1 MNSIEFFKKVNGE
14 LKDREKQ
21 EILDIVNNLI
31 RKIPKSKYDEVI
43 CMLGNDDKLE
53 NIESKIEE
61 YRTKFK
67 MIDDLDLC
75 FHATGYEDYDN
86 YYWGDWIWE
95 YSDDDNV
102 GDLIKEA
109 TYYAVNLVNHK
120 EYKYAKEMLDLIIY
134 TNYQFLDDDGGDFFE
149 ISLKELQEECL
160 ININVYT
167 ICTYAIYATY
177 QSSPKSLR
185 PKNIYDYFK
194 NENFRDVSVE
204 DSFKL
209 GTEILTELDDFFT
222 SWINL
227 LIDKQDDISYRL
239 LKETLFYNN
248 FNNYEKY
255 IKDFAVNHPKIYLDI
270 FDYLV
275 KEERIDEVIRIGNL
289 ALSYLDKNLTI
300 RNDILLFMAKYD
312 SSNKE
317 KYIIESFES
326 NSTVANLLR
335 IINNGYYLKYKEKI
349 REIIDSNMSNIN
361 NSESNKLNKNY
372 IDKDT
377 YNYLQFFLGDFD
389 EFYSICLSNKNYL
402 GWSYSFIETAVY
414 LWLLVLNNNVS
425 SLLFLNVLEDIF
437 SRLEIKDNTLFLD
450 DNYSIIFNKW
460 KDNFELLD
468 KDKYLTW
475 LEEVIDK
482 RVTAIVEG
490 NHRKSY
496 YKAAKL
502 VVALGEVMEANG
514 ITTKE
519 SFIEKYRK
527 KYSRRPAFKSE
538 LNKYKNLSDSLI

>member
-1 MNSIEFFKKVNGE
+1 MNSSEFLKKVNDE
-14 LKDREKQ
+14 LKDRDKK

-43 CMLGNDDKLE
+43 YMLGNDDKLE

-134 TNYQFLDDDGGDFFE
+134 ANYQFLDDDGGDFFE

-177 QSSPKSLR
+177 QFSTKSSR
-185 PKNIYDYFK
+185 AKNIYDYFK

-204 DSFKL
+204 DAFKL

-227 LIDKQDDISYRL
+227 LIDKKDSIAYRL
-239 LKETLFYNN
+239 LKEALVYNN

-270 FDYLV
+270 FDYLI
-275 KEERIDEVIRIGNL
+275 KEERIDEVIRVGNL

-335 IINNGYYLKYKEKI
+335 VINNSYYFKYKEKI
-349 REIIDSNMSNIN
+349 NKIIS
-361 NSESNKLNKNY
+361 SNKGNTN
-372 IDKDT
+372 
-377 YNYLQFFLGDFD
+377 
-389 EFYSICLSNKNYL
+389 SNK
-402 GWSYSFIETAVY
+402 S
-414 LWLLVLNNNVS
+414 
-425 SLLFLNVLEDIF
+425 
-437 SRLEIKDNTLFLD
+437 
-450 DNYSIIFNKW
+450 
-460 KDNFELLD
+460 
-468 KDKYLTW
+468 
-475 LEEVIDK
+475 
-482 RVTAIVEG
+482 
-490 NHRKSY
+490 
-496 YKAAKL
+496 
-502 VVALGEVMEANG
+502 
-514 ITTKE
+514 
-519 SFIEKYRK
+519 
-527 KYSRRPAFKSE
+527 SE
-538 LNKYKNLSDSLI
+538 LNKN

>member
-1 MNSIEFFKKVNGE
+1 MNSSEFLKKVNDE
-14 LKDREKQ
+14 LKDRDKK

-43 CMLGNDDKLE
+43 YMLGNDDKLE

-134 TNYQFLDDDGGDFFE
+134 ANYQFLDDDGGDFFE

-177 QSSPKSLR
+177 QFSTKSSR
-185 PKNIYDYFK
+185 AKNIYDYFK

-204 DSFKL
+204 DAFKL
-209 GTEILTELDDFFT
+209 GTEVLTELDDFFI

-227 LIDKQDDISYRL
+227 LIDKQDSIAYRL
-239 LKETLFYNN
+239 LKEALVYNN

-270 FDYLV
+270 FDYLIKDEKV
-275 KEERIDEVIRIGNL
+275 EEVIKVGNL

-335 IINNGYYLKYKEKI
+335 V
-349 REIIDSNMSNIN
+349 IN
-361 NSESNKLNKNY
+361 NSYYFKY
-372 IDKDT
+372 
-377 YNYLQFFLGDFD
+377 
-389 EFYSICLSNKNYL
+389 
-402 GWSYSFIETAVY
+402 
-414 LWLLVLNNNVS
+414 
-425 SLLFLNVLEDIF
+425 
-437 SRLEIKDNTLFLD
+437 TLCCRF
-450 DNYSIIFNKW
+450 
-460 KDNFELLD
+460 
-468 KDKYLTW
+468 
-475 LEEVIDK
+475 
-482 RVTAIVEG
+482 
-490 NHRKSY
+490 
-496 YKAAKL
+496 
-502 VVALGEVMEANG
+502 
-514 ITTKE
+514 
-519 SFIEKYRK
+519 
-527 KYSRRPAFKSE
+527 
-538 LNKYKNLSDSLI
+538 